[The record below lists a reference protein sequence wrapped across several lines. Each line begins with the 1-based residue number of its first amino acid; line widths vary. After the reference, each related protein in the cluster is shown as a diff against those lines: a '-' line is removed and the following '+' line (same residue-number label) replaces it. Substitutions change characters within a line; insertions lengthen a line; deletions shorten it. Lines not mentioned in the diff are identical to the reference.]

1 MNKKIGVMFLVS
13 KSNLEI
19 LKILEENKKPLR
31 FDDFKK
37 LKNPKTGKHY
47 STRTINESREEL
59 IEKNLIKNDMVKK
72 RNRAHV
78 GYSIT
83 KKGSE
88 ALKIF
93 METQEKYSNLED
105 KNWNNENYLPFTWAK
120 TPSFLLKNSP
130 NIIKNDII
138 EMKRIDIFIVLRK

>member
-1 MNKKIGVMFLVS
+1 MSKKDRSIVFLTS

-19 LKILEENKKPLR
+19 LKVLDGNKTPLR

-37 LKNPKTGKHY
+37 LKNPRTGKYY
-47 STRTINESREEL
+47 SSRTINESREEL
-59 IEKNLIKNDMVKK
+59 IENNLIKNDIVKSGK
-72 RNRAHV
+72 RAHI

-93 METQEKYSNLED
+93 RETQEKYMELD
-105 KNWNNENYLPFTWAK
+105 KN
-120 TPSFLLKNSP
+120 
-130 NIIKNDII
+130 
-138 EMKRIDIFIVLRK
+138 